1 MLTLP
6 QTAEYALRAV
16 CCIAER
22 EAGGP
27 VPVSAIAA
35 QLGAPQ
41 NYLSKTLHQ
50 LGVLGVLQSV
60 RGAQGGYRLGMRP
73 EELRLAAIIEPF
85 LPPVEHRC
93 IMGHGHCGDEHACG
107 AHWRWKAVK
116 ETTRAFFED
125 ITIAD
130 LLVQSDHPLRPQ
142 LVPPKAAAGGGR

>member
-1 MLTLP
+1 MLALP

-22 EAGGP
+22 EVDGP
-27 VPVSAIAA
+27 VPVSAIAG

-50 LGVLGVLQSV
+50 LGARGVLQSV
-60 RGAQGGYRLGMRP
+60 RGVQGGYRLGMP
-73 EELRLAAIIEPF
+73 AEELRLAAIVEPF
-85 LPPVEHRC
+85 LPPVEHKC
-93 IMGHGHCGDEHACG
+93 IMGRSRCADDSACG

-125 ITIAD
+125 VTVAD
-130 LLVQSDHPLRPQ
+130 LLAAPTSAPPQ
-142 LVPPKAAAGGGR
+142 PALVRRAAGWER